1 MLEWR
6 DIPGFEGAY
15 QASACGQI
23 RSLERTVIG
32 SRGVPVYVPGCIK
45 TQRIDR
51 YGYPVV
57 GLAKGGS
64 KIQAYTVHPLVL
76 AAFAGP
82 KPHPMFQAC
91 HNDGNRAN
99 NAISNLRWA
108 SPAENYNDRR
118 AHGTDASGDRNPSAK
133 LTAAQA
139 RLMKSL
145 KGKFTHKELSGLFAV
160 SRSAVQRIVYGIAW
174 RNQTAEYGEA

>member
-1 MLEWR
+1 MPEWR

-32 SRGVPVYVPGCIK
+32 ARGVAVYVPGCIK

-76 AAFAGP
+76 AAFSGP

-118 AHGTDASGDRNPSAK
+118 AHGTDAGGEGNPAAK
-133 LTAAQA
+133 MTWAKV
-139 RLMKSL
+139 RLLRKIA
-145 KGKFTHKELSGLFAV
+145 GQFTQKELMAYFNMSQPQV
-160 SRSAVQRIVYGIAW
+160 SKIILRQAW
-174 RNQTAEYGEA
+174 V